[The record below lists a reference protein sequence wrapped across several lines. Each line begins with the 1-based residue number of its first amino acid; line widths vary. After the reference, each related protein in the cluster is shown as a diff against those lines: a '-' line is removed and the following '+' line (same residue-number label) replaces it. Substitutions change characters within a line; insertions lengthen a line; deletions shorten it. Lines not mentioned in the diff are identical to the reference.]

1 MYCYLMLLRFFRH
14 ELVDNYCTM
23 FYVCQTSL
31 AKCEEIDRI
40 DYTFFELELFINT
53 FNHSPE
59 QFAQL
64 ESLQTLLR
72 CLIYKAKR
80 KMGYVPI
87 QVTIQH

>member
-1 MYCYLMLLRFFRH
+1 MNLWTTTVQCFLF
-14 ELVDNYCTM
+14 
-23 FYVCQTSL
+23 
-31 AKCEEIDRI
+31 AKRAWQNEERKNVLTCEEIDRI